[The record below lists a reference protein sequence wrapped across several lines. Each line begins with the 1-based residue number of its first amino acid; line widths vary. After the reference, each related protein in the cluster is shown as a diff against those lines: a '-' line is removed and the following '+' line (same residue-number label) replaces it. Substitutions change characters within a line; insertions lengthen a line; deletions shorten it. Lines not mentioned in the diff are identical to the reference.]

1 MLTVCTLKGC
11 QFIILPAALGLL
23 LPALFLPWIA
33 INFLGL
39 DFFSP
44 IDMFASAVWD
54 DGISSAGRFE
64 LHDFITTYKDTSNAF
79 VVSMTLYALA
89 VVSMVAAI
97 SFRRRRSELGLVAGI
112 LAIASSSLWFYSIES
127 LKDNFSRQ
135 ASITGG
141 IIGEEFKG
149 HERDLADAMIVIG
162 SGSFVALAGGAI
174 AAFSFIT
181 EKIAVRKS

>member
-1 MLTVCTLKGC
+1 MLTVSSLNSCR
-11 QFIILPAALGLL
+11 FIILPTALGLL

-39 DFFSP
+39 DLFSP
-44 IDMFASAVWD
+44 IDMFASAVWG

-64 LHDFITTYKDTSNAF
+64 LHDFMTTYRDTSNAF
-79 VVSMTLYALA
+79 VASLTFYALA
-89 VVSMVAAI
+89 AVCMVAAI
-97 SFRRRRSELGLVAGI
+97 SFGRRRSELALVAGI

-127 LKDNFSRQ
+127 LRDNFSRQ

-141 IIGEEFKG
+141 IIGEEFRG

-162 SGSFVALAGGAI
+162 SGPFVALAGGAI
-174 AAFSFIT
+174 AALSFIT